1 MYSQKLNP
9 PLLPLVPL
17 PPPRVSFVWC
27 VGGWPWSG
35 GGVVVHMDR
44 FYDDMAE
51 VDDDAEED
59 YDDKD
64 RANANELT
72 AMERSVR
79 PSVPVCAPRPPFLCR
94 RIYCSIVSL
103 YFF

>member
-1 MYSQKLNP
+1 MQT
-9 PLLPLVPL
+9 
-17 PPPRVSFVWC
+17 
-27 VGGWPWSG
+27 
-35 GGVVVHMDR
+35 GVDR

-72 AMERSVR
+72 AMERYPR
-79 PSVPVCAPRPPFLCR
+79 RVCPR
-94 RIYCSIVSL
+94 VSPACTHE
-103 YFF
+103 